1 MLQANHVSQ
10 RLAEPEAKK
19 SKIAEFGLSLDGQ
32 TAGWYA
38 QHKLD
43 DYMTFEDLRDKSYGC
58 FTDGW
63 RNGN

>member
-1 MLQANHVSQ
+1 MWQANHVSK
-10 RLAEPEAKK
+10 RLVKREVEK